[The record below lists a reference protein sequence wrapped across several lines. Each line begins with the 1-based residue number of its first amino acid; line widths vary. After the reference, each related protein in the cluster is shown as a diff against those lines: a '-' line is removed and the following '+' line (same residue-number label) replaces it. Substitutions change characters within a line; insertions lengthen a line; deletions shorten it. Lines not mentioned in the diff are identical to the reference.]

1 MQRIEIFQI
10 LYLWKIVVYNMRD
23 VANVEAARRHRRRHQ
38 QRHPSSLQC
47 NRSNLELLSGRI
59 SVENEKLTLK
69 SANASSR
76 SRCNRSPWI
85 DVVGN

>member
-38 QRHPSSLQC
+38 QRHPSGLEVGQRLFALALQPV
-47 NRSNLELLSGRI
+47 SVDGRGG
-59 SVENEKLTLK
+59 KLKWAQEGTIRDL
-69 SANASSR
+69 
-76 SRCNRSPWI
+76 I
-85 DVVGN
+85 